1 MRLLL
6 KELVYLPINVS
17 YFYFLV
23 VRTGLEPVRIGL
35 ICSLFSSYLFLASN
49 QFRHLTRT
57 RTVENTTFRR
67 NKTLTPELLLLV
79 SDSLYIDYVFS
90 SEIKNLT
97 ICKIEALGKKSYL
110 ISCKGIFIFI
120 KRDIGRTTF
129 SLRF

>member
-97 ICKIEALGKKSYL
+97 ICKIETLGKKSYFV
-110 ISCKGIFIFI
+110 SRKRIFIFI
-120 KRDIGRTTF
+120 ERDIGRTTF

>member
-1 MRLLL
+1 MQLLL
-6 KELVYLPINVS
+6 KELVHLPINVS

-97 ICKIEALGKKSYL
+97 ICKIEALGNKYYL
-110 ISCKGIFIFI
+110 IPRKGIFIFI
-120 KRDIGRTTF
+120 KRDIDRTTF
-129 SLRF
+129 SFRF

>member
-6 KELVYLPINVS
+6 KELVHLPINVS

-23 VRTGLEPVRIGL
+23 VRTGIEPVRIGL

-97 ICKIEALGKKSYL
+97 ICKIETLGKKSYFV
-110 ISCKGIFIFI
+110 SRKRIFIFI
-120 KRDIGRTTF
+120 ERDIGRTTF

>member
-6 KELVYLPINVS
+6 KELVHLPINVS

-23 VRTGLEPVRIGL
+23 VRTGIEPVRIGL

-97 ICKIEALGKKSYL
+97 ICKIETLGKKSYFV
-110 ISCKGIFIFI
+110 SRKRIFIFI
-120 KRDIGRTTF
+120 ERDIGRTTF
-129 SLRF
+129 SFRF